1 MGAEHP
7 SMVQA
12 ASSDGVNYKIVNVTS
27 EVIRDYFEEST
38 NGIDDA
44 RIAEAA
50 HVSMQVPLTPKQTP
64 LDTQQDLTFNTL
76 PPITE
81 HHQASP
87 LQTVLPSLDFDGT
100 PLMTSP
106 DLFLSPQNSDSTFE
120 DGIFL
125 PGSQY
130 QELHATLRSR
140 IIDTAKST
148 APSRL
153 GSPDQQHPPDLIR
166 EDTGED
172 EESRRLAHL
181 SVEQEY
187 VLWQNYI
194 E

>member
-1 MGAEHP
+1 MT
-7 SMVQA
+7 QA
-12 ASSDGVNYKIVNVTS
+12 ASTDGLNYKIVNVTS

-44 RIAEAA
+44 RVAEAA
-50 HVSMQVPLTPKQTP
+50 HVPVQLPLTPKQTP
-64 LDTQQDLTFNTL
+64 LALHNGIDTAQQDLAFNIL
-76 PPITE
+76 PPINGD
-81 HHQASP
+81 QQGSP
-87 LQTVLPSLDFDGT
+87 LQTALPSLGLNGT
-100 PLMTSP
+100 PLITSP

-140 IIDTAKST
+140 IIDTARST

-153 GSPDQQHPPDLIR
+153 GSPDLVR